1 MNDLKLFFRSVK
13 GRCHGNH
20 FLLVLSTELK
30 GDSLKAA
37 RRLAAQPGGL
47 MLGFAPHLVI
57 CIFRCILLYTC
68 VYFRVY

>member
-1 MNDLKLFFRSVK
+1 MATIFVGFMI
-13 GRCHGNH
+13 
-20 FLLVLSTELK
+20 LSTELK

-68 VYFRVY
+68 VYFRVYSPRACVC